1 MKKTITIWLFL
12 VFSASGFSQTE
23 KLIVPSDLKQRT
35 IVTEPVT
42 LNKGFFRTGVLINY
56 RVADRFF
63 NASGEKEYYRTSSW
77 GSKSAY
83 GLTFQYGITDRL
95 EVDLISEYMNAI
107 QETQNT
113 EIVAATNTSTVTVAK
128 QKGLGLGDSHLA
140 LKYQIIPEAERRF
153 SLTSGTKITFPTGA
167 KNPRNIK
174 SENQYDLPVGDGTFA
189 LGINLSARKLV
200 YPYSFS
206 GYMSYTFNFTG
217 KKIITTVDLTEREFR
232 LGNLFETVI
241 TGNIHLNEWIVF
253 GNGINFYNEGKGEID
268 SEPSSLMPASWALS
282 YEPGL
287 IFQVHRFRI
296 GEQVKIPILGKNV
309 PADALYTLLVQ
320 YIF

>member
-1 MKKTITIWLFL
+1 MKKTTIVCLLL
-12 VFSASGFSQTE
+12 VLSASGFSQTE

-42 LNKGFFRTGVLINY
+42 LNKGFFRAGVIINY

-63 NASGEKEYYRTSSW
+63 DASGDKEYYRTSSW

-83 GLTFQYGITDRL
+83 GLSLQYGITDKL
-95 EVDLISEYMNAI
+95 QIDIISEYMNTL

-113 EIVAATNTSTVTVAK
+113 EIFATTNTSTVTVTK
-128 QKGLGLGDSHLA
+128 QKGLGLGDSHLV
-140 LKYQIIPEAERRF
+140 LKYQLIPEAERRF

-167 KNPRNIK
+167 KNPSNIK

-189 LGINLSARKLV
+189 LGVNLSARKLS

-206 GYMSYTFNFTG
+206 GYTSYTCNFTG
-217 KKIITTVDLTEREFR
+217 KKIFNTIDQTEVGFK
-232 LGNLFETVI
+232 LGNLFEMVI

-253 GNGINFYNEGKGEID
+253 GNSIDYYNEGKGKID
-268 SEPSSLMPASWALS
+268 SDPPSIIPSSWALS
-282 YEPGL
+282 YKPGL
-287 IFQVHRFRI
+287 IFQVHRFRF
-296 GEQVKIPILGKNV
+296 GEQVIIPLLGKNV